1 MCGGC
6 VDMIELG
13 PLFRLQFLMFA
24 EMAAGWALCRA
35 GVLKPKDRKILSA
48 LVVNLMLPCNII
60 AAFDMEM
67 SGDLIKQFMTILI
80 ISILIQVLCSIVAAH
95 AYNHEQPAVKKVLQ
109 YATVCSNSGFLGNAV
124 AECVYGTMGL
134 ALGQIYLIPQRII
147 MWSAGISYFTEG
159 TSRKDVILRI
169 LKHPCIIAVELGLLR
184 MIFRIP
190 VPMAVNSVL
199 TSLGRCSTPLIMLF
213 LGMILAETGIGN
225 MITKRNLGFS
235 VIRLVLLPMAV
246 LAGCWLAHI
255 DPVTAGLSVLLTAM
269 PAGSTTA
276 VLAEQYNGDTEF
288 AANCVVL
295 TTLLSI
301 AVLPLWVI
309 LLQKL
314 LGA

>member
-24 EMAAGWALCRA
+24 EMAAGWTLCRT

-80 ISILIQVLCSIVAAH
+80 ISILIQVLCSIVASH

>member
-1 MCGGC
+1 
-6 VDMIELG
+6 MIELG
-13 PLFRLQFLMFA
+13 PLFRLQFLMFV
-24 EMAAGWALCRA
+24 EMAAGWALCKT
-35 GVLKPKDRKILSA
+35 GILQPKDRKVLSA
-48 LVVNLMLPCNII
+48 LVVNLMLPCNIV
-60 AAFDMEM
+60 AAFNMKM
-67 SGDLIKQFMTILI
+67 SGELLKQFMMILI
-80 ISILIQVLCSIVAAH
+80 ISILIQVMCSIVASH
-95 AYNHEQPAVKKVLQ
+95 AYNHEQPPVKKVLQ

-124 AECVYGTMGL
+124 AECVYGSMGL

-184 MIFRIP
+184 MIFQIP
-190 VPMAVNSVL
+190 VPLAVDSVL
-199 TSLGRCSTPLIMLF
+199 SSLGRCSTPLIMLF

-246 LAGCWLAHI
+246 LAGCYLAHI

-301 AVLPLWVI
+301 AVLPLWVV

>member
-1 MCGGC
+1 
-6 VDMIELG
+6 MIELG
-13 PLFRLQFLMFA
+13 PLFRLQFLMFV
-24 EMAAGWALCRA
+24 EMAAGWALCRI
-35 GVLKPKDRKILSA
+35 GILQPKDRKILSA

-60 AAFDMEM
+60 AAFNMEM
-67 SGDLIKQFMTILI
+67 SGELLKQFMTILI
-80 ISILIQVLCSIVAAH
+80 ISILIQVMCSIVAAH
-95 AYNHEQPAVKKVLQ
+95 AYNHEQPSVKKVLQ

-124 AECVYGTMGL
+124 AECVYGSMGL

-184 MIFRIP
+184 MIFQIP
-190 VPMAVNSVL
+190 VPLAVDSVL
-199 TSLGRCSTPLIMLF
+199 SSFGRCSTPLIMLF
-213 LGMILAETGIGN
+213 LGMILAESGFGTLIS
-225 MITKRNLGFS
+225 KRNLGFS

-246 LAGCWLAHI
+246 LAGCYLAHI
-255 DPVTAGLSVLLTAM
+255 DPMTAGLSVLLTAM

-301 AVLPLWVI
+301 AALPLWVI

>member
-1 MCGGC
+1 
-6 VDMIELG
+6 MIELG
-13 PLFRLQFLMFA
+13 PLFRLQFLMFV
-24 EMAAGWALCRA
+24 EMAAGWALCRT
-35 GVLKPKDRKILSA
+35 GILQPKERKVLSA
-48 LVVNLMLPCNII
+48 LVVNLLLPCNII
-60 AAFDMEM
+60 AAFNMKM
-67 SGDLIKQFMTILI
+67 SGELLMQFMTILI
-80 ISILIQVLCSIVAAH
+80 ISILIQVMCSIVAAH
-95 AYNHEQPAVKKVLQ
+95 AYNHEQPPVKKVLQ

-124 AECVYGTMGL
+124 AECVYGSVGL

-159 TSRKDVILRI
+159 ASRKEVILRI
-169 LKHPCIIAVELGLLR
+169 LKHPCIIAVELGLVR
-184 MIFRIP
+184 MIFQIP
-190 VPMAVNSVL
+190 VPQAVDSVL
-199 TSLGRCSTPLIMLF
+199 TSFGRCSTPMIMLF
-213 LGMILAETGIGN
+213 LGMILAETGFGN

-235 VIRLVLLPMAV
+235 VVRLVLLPVAV
-246 LAGCWLAHI
+246 LIACYFAHI
-255 DPVTAGLSVLLTAM
+255 DPMTAGLSVLLTAM

>member
-6 VDMIELG
+6 ADMIELG
-13 PLFRLQFLMFA
+13 PLLRLQFLMFA
-24 EMAAGWALCRA
+24 EMAAGWALCRT
-35 GVLKPKDRKILSA
+35 GVLKPQDRKILSA

-80 ISILIQVLCSIVAAH
+80 ISILIQILCSIVASH